1 MNERD
6 SILVLK
12 AAESI
17 QTLSLQR
24 VKDAGIWR
32 DRSTYFLNIAYPSLQ
47 AMREVSAQEVTSA
60 SSSKDGR
67 SLALYIHI
75 PFCTAECY
83 YCHYYKQFAQSSK
96 SVDRFLDGIDQELEM
111 HKKRFG
117 GLEVASI
124 YVGGGTPSYLKPRQI
139 DRLFAM
145 IKSHAVLPPGIEI
158 SFEMHPES
166 TNDDRLAILRGHGVN
181 RVNIGVES
189 FNNNIL
195 AGENRRHTMED
206 ALVAFDRV
214 QKAGIRSINL
224 DLIYGLRGQT
234 VPIWEQNLDEVAR
247 LRPASVA
254 MYFLRLKKGT
264 PEYNL
269 WKKDPSTFPTDYDL
283 LLMHAMS
290 CERMEGELEYTQ
302 NPVDWFIRDPS
313 FFHQYQDH
321 NWRRSDETELLGVGP
336 SAYSY
341 VGGWQYYNAND
352 TLRWEAILKRGEL
365 PIWRGEFLS
374 GDEKMRRTVML
385 GIKMGIDRPVFKSTY
400 GIDVLDAF
408 PDTWERLAILGFVEA
423 GSDSVDLTYTGKL
436 FADEVGQQFYSD
448 IMKRRMAA
456 IDPVLVSTTW
466 PKFNP

>member
-1 MNERD
+1 MSERD
-6 SILVLK
+6 NNLVLK
-12 AAESI
+12 AAER
-17 QTLSLQR
+17 LQALPLQQ

-32 DRSTYFLNIAYPSLQ
+32 DRSTYFLNIAYPSMQ
-47 AMREVSAQEVTSA
+47 AMREVGAQEVTSA
-60 SSSKDGR
+60 TSGKDGR
-67 SLALYIHI
+67 SVALYIHV

-83 YCHYYKQFAQSSK
+83 YCHYYKQFARSSK
-96 SVDRFLDGIDQELEM
+96 SVDRFLDGVDQELEM

-117 GLEVASI
+117 GIEAASV
-124 YVGGGTPSYLKPRQI
+124 YVGGGTPSYLSPNQI
-139 DRLFAM
+139 DRLFGM
-145 IKSHAVLPPGIEI
+145 IKGHVALPSGIEI

-166 TNDDRLAILRGHGVN
+166 TTEDRLEILKGHGVN
-181 RVNIGVES
+181 RVNIGVEN
-189 FNNNIL
+189 FNNTIL
-195 AGENRRHTMED
+195 AGENRRHTVDD

-214 QKAGIRSINL
+214 QKAGIRNINL
-224 DLIYGLRGQT
+224 DLIYGLSGQT
-234 VPIWEQNLDEVAR
+234 VPIWGENLDQVAS

-254 MYFLRLKKGT
+254 MYFLRLKRGT

-269 WKKDPSTFPTDYDL
+269 WKKDPNTFPTDDDL

-290 CERMEGELEYTQ
+290 FERMEEELGYTQ

-341 VGGWQYYNAND
+341 VDGWQYYNVND
-352 TLRWEAILKRGEL
+352 TLRWETILKEGEL

-374 GDEKMRRTVML
+374 GDENMRRTVML
-385 GIKMGIDRPVFKSTY
+385 GIKMGMDRPAFRRTY

-408 PDTWERLAILGFVEA
+408 PGTWEKLARL
-423 GSDSVDLTYTGKL
+423 GSIEVKPDSVDLTYTGRL

-448 IMKRRMAA
+448 VMKRRMAV